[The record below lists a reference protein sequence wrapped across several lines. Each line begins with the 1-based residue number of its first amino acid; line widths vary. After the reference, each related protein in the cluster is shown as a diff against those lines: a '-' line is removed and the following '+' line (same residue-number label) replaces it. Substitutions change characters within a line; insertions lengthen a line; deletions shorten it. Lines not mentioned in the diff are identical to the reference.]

1 MQLFPHNTHI
11 FQGIAYLLGPWK
23 AGEEGDAN
31 KNRKKKKS
39 LEIRDVSVTEEKK
52 NTFSSFTM
60 TTIQYSY
67 KLQQ

>member
-1 MQLFPHNTHI
+1 MQLLPHNPHI

-52 NTFSSFTM
+52 KILSLLSP
-60 TTIQYSY
+60 
-67 KLQQ
+67 